1 MSPTWRRAILEAM
14 TLKLVIKPQPLR
26 PEEVFTPRSAAVNSA
41 MYVARLGLERA
52 LERALRGNPHVV
64 IHGESG
70 TGKSWLYQKTFA
82 DLGIP
87 YTIANLANAK
97 RLGSITAELKNLV
110 DREGLTL
117 KTGFSEKKS
126 AEVNAVVAK
135 GGLEHNGNFSIG
147 QMEPFEAALA
157 LLSRRASGQ
166 PSVLVLDNL
175 EAAFEKDLLNEL
187 ANLIIL
193 CDDARYSQYNVKL
206 LIVGVPREVKHYYYK
221 TPHHQ
226 TVANRL
232 TELPEVSRLTK
243 TETGLL
249 VESGFKKL
257 LQYSV
262 EDIEAL
268 KRHVAWITTGVPQM
282 VHEYCLQLAFISED
296 TRRVTAENIAEADQK
311 WTQDSMFHAISVIEQ
326 SMNERDTK
334 AARRNQTIYAL
345 SIFDGDQMRS
355 SEVETILRSEFPDST
370 HGVVINVPQM
380 LSQLSSGAT
389 PLIKRTPRGDA
400 FEFADPR
407 YRMTLRAILKKNGD
421 RVEKS
426 QH

>member
-1 MSPTWRRAILEAM
+1 M
-14 TLKLVIKPQPLR
+14 LKIVMKQQPAK
-26 PEEVFTPRSAAVNSA
+26 PEEVFTPRSAAVNPA
-41 MYVARLGLERA
+41 MYVSRSALERA
-52 LERALRGNPHVV
+52 LERALRGNPHIV

-110 DREGLTL
+110 DREGLTA

-126 AEVNAVVAK
+126 AEANVGVAK
-135 GGLEHNGNFSIG
+135 GGLEHNGNFLIG

-157 LLSRRASGQ
+157 LLHKRSSGQ

-175 EAAFEKDLLNEL
+175 EAAFEQNLLTEL

-232 TELPEVSRLTK
+232 TELPEVSRLNK
-243 TETGLL
+243 VETALL
-249 VESGFKKL
+249 VENGFKKL
-257 LQYSV
+257 LQYTV
-262 EDIEAL
+262 ADIDFL
-268 KRHVAWITTGVPQM
+268 KQHVAWITTGVPQM
-282 VHEYCLQLAFISED
+282 VHEYCLQLAFISEEK
-296 TRRVTAENIAEADQK
+296 RVVTADDIAEADRK

-355 SEVETILRSEFPDST
+355 SEVESILRSEFPQST
-370 HGVVINVPQM
+370 YGVVINVPQM

-421 RVEKS
+421 RVEKI